1 MIKELKGIN
10 RTTIE
15 NEIIAEITVET
26 IEIVAVIMIEMT
38 DGSAVMMMIE
48 IIDRIIK
55 EEDINEETDGI
66 TEPVVVIAVEVLSK

>member
-1 MIKELKGIN
+1 MVKELKGIN

-15 NEIIAEITVET
+15 NEIIAAITVET
-26 IEIVAVIMIEMT
+26 IEIVAVIMIEVT
-38 DGSAVMMMIE
+38 DGPAVTMMIE

>member
-1 MIKELKGIN
+1 MVKELKGIN

-15 NEIIAEITVET
+15 NEIIAAITVET

-38 DGSAVMMMIE
+38 DGPAVTMMIE
-48 IIDRIIK
+48 IIARIIK

>member
-48 IIDRIIK
+48 IIDRV
-55 EEDINEETDGI
+55 INEETDG
-66 TEPVVVIAVEVLSK
+66 TTGPVVVIAVEVLSK